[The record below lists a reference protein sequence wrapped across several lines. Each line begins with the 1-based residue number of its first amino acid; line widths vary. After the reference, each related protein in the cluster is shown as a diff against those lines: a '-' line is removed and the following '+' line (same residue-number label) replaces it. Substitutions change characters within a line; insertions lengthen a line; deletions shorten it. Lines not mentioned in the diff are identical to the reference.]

1 MTNKTLVISAATG
14 YTPKQIRPFLE
25 SLYQYCPETLV
36 VLIVMPELEE
46 YQEEFLKFNKNTS
59 LYMIRNILSTND
71 LVQKVLNTI
80 YRSLRKIGFSD
91 VIFNKLLNYIPVENH
106 LKREFIKASFYI
118 PLSRYFFAQELI
130 LEKYKDAE
138 KILLSDSRDVFFQAD
153 PFVGLDQKLF
163 TGLENIKVKDC
174 NINKVWLERL
184 YSYHELENIFD
195 EPVLC
200 SGVTLGQRDAI
211 LDYLET
217 MCLSLSQRL
226 ISAACRHGLDQGIHN
241 WILRTTNHVE
251 VELIPNGHPLIATL
265 HHFTN
270 DMFIFDENQGLLTKD
285 LELVKIVHQYD
296 RHKFLQSWIKE
307 KYST

>member
-1 MTNKTLVISAATG
+1 
-14 YTPKQIRPFLE
+14 
-25 SLYQYCPETLV
+25 
-36 VLIVMPELEE
+36 
-46 YQEEFLKFNKNTS
+46 
-59 LYMIRNILSTND
+59 
-71 LVQKVLNTI
+71 
-80 YRSLRKIGFSD
+80 
-91 VIFNKLLNYIPVENH
+91 
-106 LKREFIKASFYI
+106 
-118 PLSRYFFAQELI
+118 
-130 LEKYKDAE
+130 
-138 KILLSDSRDVFFQAD
+138 
-153 PFVGLDQKLF
+153 
-163 TGLENIKVKDC
+163 
-174 NINKVWLERL
+174 
-184 YSYHELENIFD
+184 
-195 EPVLC
+195 
-200 SGVTLGQRDAI
+200 
-211 LDYLET
+211 